1 MEDMQEEMNQKLKDV
16 NELQIK
22 IKHIQKENRQL
33 KEDLVVKNGIIEE
46 YEMLR
51 IRKSIALQDKD
62 SWRDKSGSVKNKAFV
77 AE

>member
-1 MEDMQEEMNQKLKDV
+1 MENKIKEMEDMEEEMNQKLKEV

-22 IKHIQKENRQL
+22 IKHIQKENKQL
-33 KEDLVVKNGIIEE
+33 KDDLVVKNGIIEE

-62 SWRDKSGSVKNKAFV
+62 S
-77 AE
+77 